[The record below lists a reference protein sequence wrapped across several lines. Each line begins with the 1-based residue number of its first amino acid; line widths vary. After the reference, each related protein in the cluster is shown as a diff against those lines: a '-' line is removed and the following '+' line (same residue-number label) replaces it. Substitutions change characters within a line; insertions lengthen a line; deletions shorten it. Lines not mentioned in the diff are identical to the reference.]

1 MKTITK
7 RLLTSAFFSSVLS
20 CIILGLL
27 SIAFFNSRFFN
38 PFQKAFQDFS
48 FLDIYFSERLNEDPK
63 INSNIVLVN
72 IEQHDRRE
80 IAYLLESIIKTDPK
94 VVGFDIILKE
104 KEVHDS
110 SDSLLADLL
119 KNKKIVTSFEFIN
132 NQRVINDPFF
142 GHKKDESY
150 VNFNFNEENVIRKFL
165 GITKNGGQ
173 TYFSF
178 GAKVSQ
184 KYLGKKKW
192 EQIGYDKDLKSE
204 VYINYSGNLDKFPI
218 LSAEDFLFNNQNL
231 FLKDKIVLLGYLGVN
246 GSNTR
251 FDIED
256 KEWTPLNEEIAGKTD
271 RDMYGV
277 VVHANIINMLIKQD
291 IIYTIS
297 SFWLILITI
306 IIIYISTVIYLRL
319 YSKHKNTYGV
329 RIQIYQLCFSVIL
342 LLVTF
347 WLLTHD
353 IVLKPVII
361 ILGIVISGSYFEYH
375 DELFKFLSKHLK
387 IKIKHYE

>member
-150 VNFNFNEENVIRKFL
+150 VNFNFNEENETI
-165 GITKNGGQ
+165 
-173 TYFSF
+173 
-178 GAKVSQ
+178 
-184 KYLGKKKW
+184 
-192 EQIGYDKDLKSE
+192 E
-204 VYINYSGNLDKFPI
+204 V
-218 LSAEDFLFNNQNL
+218 
-231 FLKDKIVLLGYLGVN
+231 
-246 GSNTR
+246 
-251 FDIED
+251 
-256 KEWTPLNEEIAGKTD
+256 
-271 RDMYGV
+271 
-277 VVHANIINMLIKQD
+277 
-291 IIYTIS
+291 
-297 SFWLILITI
+297 
-306 IIIYISTVIYLRL
+306 TVIKIPTPKQR
-319 YSKHKNTYGV
+319 KTMKN
-329 RIQIYQLCFSVIL
+329 
-342 LLVTF
+342 
-347 WLLTHD
+347 H
-353 IVLKPVII
+353 
-361 ILGIVISGSYFEYH
+361 
-375 DELFKFLSKHLK
+375 
-387 IKIKHYE
+387 